1 MDKDTYVKNRLF
13 ELGYYRMSDNEE
25 LFRIALTRYQY
36 ASGLTATGTIDDE
49 IIKKLFGGKENK

>member
-1 MDKDTYVKNRLF
+1 MSKCTYVKKRLF

-36 ASGLTATGTIDDE
+36 ASGLTVTGYINDETIKRLE
-49 IIKKLFGGKENK
+49 ETE

>member
-36 ASGLTATGTIDDE
+36 ASGLTATGYINQETIKRLE
-49 IIKKLFGGKENK
+49 ETE

>member
-13 ELGYYRMSDNEE
+13 ELGYYRMPDNEE

-36 ASGLTATGTIDDE
+36 ASGLTVTGYINQETIKRLE
-49 IIKKLFGGKENK
+49 ETEK

>member
-13 ELGYYRMSDNEE
+13 ELGYFNLSNNDQ

-36 ASGLTATGTIDDE
+36 ASGLTVTGYINQETIKRLE
-49 IIKKLFGGKENK
+49 ETEK